1 MNARNFQVEHD
12 KVTTHI
18 GQCPQCGGRVA
29 CRQSPVSDVP
39 KDLAQSIARTGIVV
53 NN

>member
-18 GQCPQCGGRVA
+18 GQRPQCGRCVA
-29 CRQSPVSDVP
+29 CRQSPVADVA
-39 KDLAQSIARTGIVV
+39 KDLAQSVARTGIVV